1 MAVETTEA
9 TVTAVS
15 PEIEAASI
23 EEASQAQKRFVLG
36 LVSCSHT
43 LNHIQSNI
51 TSVLFPV
58 MMADLGFGF
67 LQLGVLSAVHH
78 FAAQGLQIVY
88 GFAAAFMKRAVI
100 LGLGNVILGIA
111 TLGHAFL
118 GNYPQ
123 LLGAR
128 VFASFGSS
136 PQHPMGASILS
147 GYFPKARA
155 WALTLHHTAGNV
167 GSFLAPAIGAFLLLY
182 MGWRPIFLILGIL
195 SIVMGLAYFLLRDRV
210 PNANGAESGKK
221 TAQTSLNAYIQCL
234 KNRNILLVSLIL
246 MVGAAGRGT
255 GFNVTYLVPYFMQKF
270 SVTASTAGFLLMVLQ
285 AAGVVGPL
293 GIAWLSDRFGHRTLI
308 VQITL
313 FISAG
318 LTVWLA
324 YHPVIGTLLFLNL
337 ILYGTFVQARGTLT
351 QAMVADFAADEMAD
365 AAFSIYYFVGFISGP
380 LWTLVT
386 GYIMDKYGFTPAF
399 YVAALTYLAGMIL
412 LLFVREEKNASQAA

>member
-1 MAVETTEA
+1 
-9 TVTAVS
+9 
-15 PEIEAASI
+15 
-23 EEASQAQKRFVLG
+23 
-36 LVSCSHT
+36 
-43 LNHIQSNI
+43 
-51 TSVLFPV
+51 
-58 MMADLGFGF
+58 
-67 LQLGVLSAVHH
+67 
-78 FAAQGLQIVY
+78 
-88 GFAAAFMKRAVI
+88 
-100 LGLGNVILGIA
+100 
-111 TLGHAFL
+111 
-118 GNYPQ
+118 
-123 LLGAR
+123 
-128 VFASFGSS
+128 
-136 PQHPMGASILS
+136 
-147 GYFPKARA
+147 
-155 WALTLHHTAGNV
+155 V

-195 SIVMGLAYFLLRDRV
+195 SVVMGLAYFVLRDRV
-210 PNANGAESGKK
+210 PNANLTESGKK
-221 TAQTSLNAYIQCL
+221 TAQTSLNAYLQCL

-293 GIAWLSDRFGHRTLI
+293 GIAWVSDRLGHRTLI

-313 FISAG
+313 FVSAG
-318 LTVWLA
+318 LTIWLA

-399 YVAALTYLAGMIL
+399 YVAALTYLAGMVL
-412 LLFVREEKNASQAA
+412 LLFVREEKQAPQAA